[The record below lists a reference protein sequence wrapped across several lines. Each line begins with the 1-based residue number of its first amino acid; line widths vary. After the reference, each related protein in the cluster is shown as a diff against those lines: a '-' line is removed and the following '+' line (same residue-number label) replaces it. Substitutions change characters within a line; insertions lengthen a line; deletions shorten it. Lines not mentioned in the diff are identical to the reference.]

1 MKDRAK
7 KSRRF
12 HPLSLRLICTE
23 ILAMLLV
30 TVITAI
36 LSIVWYK
43 GSVFTAIDK
52 NDRVMATNLVHH
64 YDRKNQRQKPVQ
76 NGFRTAMY
84 RICST
89 GQQTLPILF
98 IFYSM
103 KLERV

>member
-12 HPLSLRLICTE
+12 HPLSLCLICTE

-43 GSVFTAIDK
+43 DSVFTAIDK
-52 NDRVMATNLVHH
+52 NDRVM
-64 YDRKNQRQKPVQ
+64 
-76 NGFRTAMY
+76 TAMY

-89 GQQTLPILF
+89 GQQTLPILS

>member
-43 GSVFTAIDK
+43 DSVLLLLIK
-52 NDRVMATNLVHH
+52 M
-64 YDRKNQRQKPVQ
+64 
-76 NGFRTAMY
+76 
-84 RICST
+84 T
-89 GQQTLPILF
+89 G
-98 IFYSM
+98 
-103 KLERV
+103 

>member
-64 YDRKNQRQKPVQ
+64 YDREKISDRNQCRMDSGRLCT
-76 NGFRTAMY
+76 GFVRLDNRHFPY
-84 RICST
+84 F
-89 GQQTLPILF
+89 LF
-98 IFYSM
+98 SI
-103 KLERV
+103 R